1 MSKDGIIAL
10 LKRYEGALNS
20 SNLDVV
26 MDIFDAEGVL
36 LQPDCPPS
44 VGIHNLKKSYEALF
58 ALVDHDVTFDIQEI
72 EVVPN
77 TDWAFGRTICTGKC
91 TFRDT
96 GVVQPDAVQTLFV
109 FKRVEGTWK
118 IARYSFSPTKV

>member
-1 MSKDGIIAL
+1 
-10 LKRYEGALNS
+10 
-20 SNLDVV
+20 

-44 VGIHNLKKSYEALF
+44 VGISNLKKSYEALF

-109 FKRVEGTWK
+109 FKRVEGMWK